1 MINQVF
7 LLFVAGLYVSFVF
20 FFAKFKKEEKS
31 ADFQDEK
38 NQISDFF
45 FTNATKRD
53 KMCIRVYWG
62 SVPP

>member
-1 MINQVF
+1 MFPLCFSLQN
-7 LLFVAGLYVSFVF
+7 L
-20 FFAKFKKEEKS
+20 KKRKKS

-38 NQISDFF
+38 NQISVFF
-45 FTNATKRD
+45 LTNATKKD